1 MDAKEFHD
9 KMEEIK
15 KDIQEN
21 KRDHYGHAEI
31 SEAVE
36 NSVRTARSIGI
47 DYEQLLLR
55 IKEAESSIRIY
66 TKYLRGKHSLTNT
79 LLGTPFPNTCI
90 GERNLVIVLEELS
103 ELQDVVIDFLSGN
116 VDKEHIV
123 EEVADVYIGLKYVEK
138 ICEIDNEDIKTAID
152 VKIDRLNNTIEKEGT
167 FK

>member
-47 DYEQLLLR
+47 DYEQMLLR

-66 TKYLRGKHSLTNT
+66 TKYLRGKHSLTNI
-79 LLGTPFPNTCI
+79 LLGTPFPTTCI

-138 ICEIDNEDIKTAID
+138 ICAIDNEDIKTAID